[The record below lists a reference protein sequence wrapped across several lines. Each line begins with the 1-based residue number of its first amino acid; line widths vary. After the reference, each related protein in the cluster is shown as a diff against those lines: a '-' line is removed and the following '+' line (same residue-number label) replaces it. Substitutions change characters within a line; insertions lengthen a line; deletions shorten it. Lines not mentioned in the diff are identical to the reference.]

1 MTVKEM
7 VNKMNTYN
15 EIADMVNGEHLDLG
29 FRMRF
34 SNIDALGIQ
43 EDFKAFKKYLNKEL
57 IKSVVDAILNGD
69 FTIGE
74 DKDITVTD
82 SMGDEITETV
92 TFYVV

>member
-34 SNIDALGIQ
+34 SNIDALAIQ
-43 EDFKAFKKYLNKEL
+43 EDFNAFKKYLKKEI
-57 IKSVVDAILNGD
+57 IKSVVDEILNGD

-74 DKDITVTD
+74 DKDITV
-82 SMGDEITETV
+82 SEPWGELTETV